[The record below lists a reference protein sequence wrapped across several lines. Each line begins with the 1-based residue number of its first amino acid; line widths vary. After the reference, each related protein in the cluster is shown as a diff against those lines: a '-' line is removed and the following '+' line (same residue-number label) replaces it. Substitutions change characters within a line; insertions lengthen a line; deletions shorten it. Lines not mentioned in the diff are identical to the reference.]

1 MCVHVC
7 VWRWGRGEVPSRLN
21 LELYIAKFFT
31 ITMCS
36 FSSPWEPSNH
46 DVNLYG
52 RREKERERIR
62 HTERK
67 KDIPL
72 EINKFS
78 KWHSHQTMYDFM
90 DPIESPSRCRVGM
103 PRDGNGVWWTF
114 YSKNPEKCINVF
126 TKISSSIFNMH
137 KVSYV
142 PNLYIRMTSKRLWH
156 WRLCHDLFYIWL
168 FNFCIFLTTINKDI
182 LP

>member
-1 MCVHVC
+1 M
-7 VWRWGRGEVPSRLN
+7 PSRLN

-72 EINKFS
+72 EINIHFTNDVHIRQCMIS
-78 KWHSHQTMYDFM
+78 WTLL
-90 DPIESPSRCRVGM
+90 SPLQDAGWECLETVMVSG
-103 PRDGNGVWWTF
+103 
-114 YSKNPEKCINVF
+114 EL
-126 TKISSSIFNMH
+126 SIQRTLK
-137 KVSYV
+137 KVSMFSQKYQAAFST
-142 PNLYIRMTSKRLWH
+142 YIRFLM
-156 WRLCHDLFYIWL
+156 YQI
-168 FNFCIFLTTINKDI
+168 CILE
-182 LP
+182 